1 MSARP
6 LAASVAP
13 LVPGYDERSTQTN
26 IKHVGN
32 PRRGSD
38 VVVTPGNSDPPGE
51 TGAAS
56 AQQKLNWSAEVAS
69 KVERLSVPTSSS
81 RRTDPALP
89 CATAVEEPH

>member
-6 LAASVAP
+6 LVASVAP

-32 PRRGSD
+32 RRRGSD
-38 VVVTPGNSDPPGE
+38 VVVTPGNSDPLGE

-56 AQQKLNWSAEVAS
+56 AQQELHWSAEVAS
-69 KVERLSVPTSSS
+69 KVERLSVPTSSR

-89 CATAVEEPH
+89 SATAVDGRH